1 MLEICYENT
10 DLDAQQKRIINKSI
24 ESFEVRGIA
33 LDTQKQSRLK
43 EISKELSKLS
53 QKFSNNVLDSQKL
66 FEYIVE
72 DESILSEMPEDDKN
86 AAIKRAEE
94 KKKS

>member
-72 DESILSEMPEDDKN
+72 DESIL
-86 AAIKRAEE
+86 
-94 KKKS
+94 

>member
-53 QKFSNNVLDSQKL
+53 QKFSNNVLDSL
-66 FEYIVE
+66 NI
-72 DESILSEMPEDDKN
+72 S
-86 AAIKRAEE
+86 
-94 KKKS
+94 